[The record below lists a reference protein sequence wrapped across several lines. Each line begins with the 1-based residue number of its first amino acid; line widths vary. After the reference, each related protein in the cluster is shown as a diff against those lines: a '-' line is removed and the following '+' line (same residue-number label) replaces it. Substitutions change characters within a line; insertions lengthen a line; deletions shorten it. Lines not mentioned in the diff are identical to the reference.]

1 MLAVRLDPAME
12 AELNKLASV
21 TGRTKSFYI
30 KEARSS

>member
-1 MLAVRLDPAME
+1 ME

-30 KEARSS
+30 KEALSS